1 MKSTRQ
7 QSIRIARTETGER
20 DGSFFFLVRLQ
31 ISRLTEIYFQVR
43 FLFKLL
49 AQFVFTVCSDGPNAT
64 TATTID
70 DDLSNQHGL
79 TYLLRSADQTA
90 VTIHF
95 QHP

>member
-1 MKSTRQ
+1 MVR
-7 QSIRIARTETGER
+7 
-20 DGSFFFLVRLQ
+20 FFFLVRLQ

-64 TATTID
+64 TATTT